1 MLEFHGSQQLNQGGR
16 EHFHGIYVCLP
27 PSLCD
32 YKFHMECVQYLD
44 LHFIPNDLRWHHGV
58 YRPPSD
64 TNSNF
69 ESLIAKVASDGTF
82 FYQVVNPPLETLLLV
97 FFSCFLSVVTTK
109 NHQTLNNI
117 QKWTTKATQNI
128 PRKLWIPARE
138 RREKALFLKSV
149 QNKEKNNWKDTKC
162 CLMKFVWVSMWR
174 LVCFVWLMFS
184 KNKTNIIINIVVVRV
199 WSRLVVDTNS
209 CCPNDVDSNLMET
222 IKHSIFGGALVK
234 QLLMVVD
241 KNYAICKIT

>member
-1 MLEFHGSQQLNQGGR
+1 MALNSWISGG
-16 EHFHGIYVCLP
+16 ENNFMGFMCVCYEAYVI
-27 PSLCD
+27 
-32 YKFHMECVQYLD
+32 KFHMECVQHLD
-44 LHFIPNDLRWHHGV
+44 LHFIPVRWHHGV
-58 YRPPSD
+58 YRPRSD

-82 FYQVVNPPLETLLLV
+82 YQVANPPLGTLLFL
-97 FFSCFLSVVTTK
+97 FFFFLLVVTTK

-117 QKWTTKATQNI
+117 EKWPTKGTQNI

-138 RREKALFLKSV
+138 RRERALFLQKCLK
-149 QNKEKNNWKDTKC
+149 QGKNNWKHTKC
-162 CLMKFVWVSMWR
+162 RLMNFVWVSMWW
-174 LVCFVWLMFS
+174 LVHLVWLMFS
-184 KNKTNIIINIVVVRV
+184 KNKINIIINIVVVRV

-222 IKHSIFGGALVK
+222 IKHSIFVGALAR

-241 KNYAICKIT
+241 KNYAIRKIT